1 MKRKELKALA
11 QKIVKQELI
20 IQNSE
25 DPYEIKQAQ
34 AKIMELSG
42 SVSSMDDI
50 IAIDELV
57 QDLLNAN
64 A

>member
-11 QKIVKQELI
+11 QKIAKQELI
-20 IQNSE
+20 IQNS
-25 DPYEIKQAQ
+25 DDQYEIKQAQ
-34 AKIMELSG
+34 MKIMELSG
-42 SVSSMDDI
+42 SVTSMDDM

-57 QDLLNAN
+57 QDIIAS

>member
-11 QKIVKQELI
+11 QKIVQQELI